1 MATAAARRYAKAV
14 FELAQGDGDLDGWE
28 RRLTLIRELF
38 ADEQVANVLKNRAI
52 ATADR
57 ERVIT
62 ESRGLDKEASNLA
75 RLLVE
80 ADRVKEAAAIGEEFQ
95 RLSDAAAGRVRATAT
110 TAVEVK
116 AAQREHITRELAD
129 RLAKDVRLTVVVDPR
144 ILGGL
149 RLQIGDHVIDATV
162 ATRLQQLRRR
172 LAAS

>member
-14 FELAQGDGDLDGWE
+14 FELAQGDGDLEAWE
-28 RRLTLIRELF
+28 HRLTLIRELF
-38 ADEQVANVLKNRAI
+38 ADEQVANVLKNPAI
-52 ATADR
+52 ATTAR

-62 ESRGLDKEASNLA
+62 ESRGLDKQASNLA

-80 ADRVKEAAAIGEEFQ
+80 ADRIKEAAAIGEEFQ
-95 RLSDAAAGRVRATAT
+95 RLSDEAAGRVRATAT
-110 TAVEVK
+110 TAVEVT
-116 AAQREHITRELAD
+116 AAEREHITRELSD

-162 ATRLQQLRRR
+162 AARLQQLRRR